1 LTRRNCFPASIIA
14 SIIPAAHQRSA
25 ICPSHQR
32 LTFAGVFA
40 QTENSIQ
47 SVEHNVRGS
56 VGATFRRSTVKV
68 SSSPSRRLA
77 ETSGSGPV
85 EFGAQGQQRCFGLQR
100 RAGMVGVGHRNKFA
114 NVSRTVPNRRDGVSS
129 SCYGK

>member
-1 LTRRNCFPASIIA
+1 LTRRNCFPASII
-14 SIIPAAHQRSA
+14 PAAHQRSG

-56 VGATFRRSTVKV
+56 VGAIFRRSTVKV